1 MSVVVDATSHFFCTN
16 FSVDDDD
23 DDGKIIS
30 GYY

>member
-23 DDGKIIS
+23 DKIIS

>member
-23 DDGKIIS
+23 DDKIIS